1 MKKRPL
7 ITTLVVLTLG
17 MMVST
22 SVLARMYRYTDEN
35 GQVVISNTVPQE
47 AAVRGYE
54 ILSSSG
60 RVIERIAPAPT
71 AEELA
76 AREAERQRQEQAELQ
91 RQADA
96 QLLRR
101 YSNPD
106 DAVQSM
112 GRRMQEMQSMI
123 QLKRGNIA
131 SLSGQLDSEQERAA
145 NLERAGQTV
154 PDALLQRIERLQVQI
169 RDIEQE
175 VEQHHVEAASAR
187 QEFIRDI
194 ERLEVI
200 TDRQRSLPLPG
211 DI

>member
-1 MKKRPL
+1 MKKRSL
-7 ITTLVVLTLG
+7 TTALVALTLG
-17 MMVST
+17 LMVST

-35 GQVVISNTVPQE
+35 GQIVISNTVPQE
-47 AAVRGYE
+47 AAARGYE

-91 RQADA
+91 RQIDA
-96 QLLRR
+96 QLLLR
-101 YSNPD
+101 YSSPD
-106 DAVQSM
+106 DAVQAM
-112 GRRMQEMQSMI
+112 GRKMQEMHSMV

-145 NLERAGQTV
+145 DLERAGQTV
-154 PDALLQRIERLQVQI
+154 PDALLQRIERLQAQI
-169 RDIEQE
+169 GDIEQE
-175 VEQHHVEAASAR
+175 IEQHHVEAADAR

-194 ERLEVI
+194 ERLEII
-200 TDRQRSLPLPG
+200 TDRQRSLPLPEQ
-211 DI
+211 I

>member
-7 ITTLVVLTLG
+7 MTALVVLTLG

-22 SVLARMYRYTDEN
+22 SALARMYRYTDES

-54 ILSSSG
+54 ILNSSG
-60 RVIERIAPAPT
+60 RVVERIAPAPT
-71 AEELA
+71 AEEVA
-76 AREAERQRQEQAELQ
+76 AREAERQRQEQAERQ

-106 DAVQSM
+106 DAVQAM

-123 QLKRGNIA
+123 QLKRGNVS

-154 PDALLQRIERLQVQI
+154 PDALLLRIERLQAQI

-175 VEQHHVEAASAR
+175 IEQHHLEAANAR
-187 QEFIRDI
+187 QEFIQDI
-194 ERLEVI
+194 ERLEAI
-200 TDRQRSLPLPG
+200 TDRQRSLPLPEQ
-211 DI
+211 I